1 MPRSLEKIN
10 SDENLNFFKKVFYFM
25 KNKITALLNVHLVA
39 NVVMII
45 ILACCETSNFGK
57 IFVNGIPSLFLVHM
71 FIVWA
76 PDFEKAFI
84 VPEWYISSMVICM
97 LFMSIIFLLFL
108 KIIKSIYATII
119 LLGVVIIIALIS
131 GLATSWKFNE
141 NLTYDLRAWAEINI
155 GMFAYYLSNYVKS
168 KTYSEGINILLKIVE
183 IIGYC
188 LPVIFS
194 E

>member
-1 MPRSLEKIN
+1 
-10 SDENLNFFKKVFYFM
+10 
-25 KNKITALLNVHLVA
+25 
-39 NVVMII
+39 MII

-131 GLATSWKFNE
+131 GLSTSWKFNE